1 MVPPAVRGS
10 RRSVVAL
17 IAAAGAAVL
26 GGCGQPRQDA
36 QEKSAT
42 YTVDIVRASFPAD
55 QRLAQTAKL
64 EVVVRNASRHAVPD
78 LAISIDS
85 FSAASTQI
93 GLAVTERPVWVLD
106 SGPGAQPSHP
116 VEGRG
121 NDIPGGA
128 VTAYTNTWALGPV
141 QAGETRTFAWSVTA
155 VKTGVHRVSY
165 TVAAGLNGKARAQ
178 LSNGQVPQ
186 GSFTVNIS
194 RASSQVHI
202 DPNTGSVVPGPPP
215 QGAATGG

>member
-17 IAAAGAAVL
+17 IATAGAAVL

-42 YTVDIVRASFPAD
+42 YTVDIVRASFPSE
-55 QRLAQTAKL
+55 QTLAQNAKL
-64 EVVVRNASRHAVPD
+64 RVVVHNASRRAVPD

-93 GLAVTERPVWVLD
+93 GLSSTQRPVWILD
-106 SGPGAQPSHP
+106 SGPGAQPIHP
-116 VEGRG
+116 VEGSG
-121 NDIPGGA
+121 TDIPGGA

-141 QAGETRTFAWSVTA
+141 RAGQTRTFEWTVTA
-155 VKTGVHRVSY
+155 VKAGVHRVSY
-165 TVAAGLNGKARAQ
+165 AVAAGLNGKARAQ
-178 LSNGQVPQ
+178 LSNGQAPQ

-194 RASSQVHI
+194 RASAQVHI
-202 DPNTGSVVPGPPP
+202 DPNSGRVAPGPPP
-215 QGAATGG
+215 QGAAQGG

>member
-10 RRSVVAL
+10 RRSAVAL

-42 YTVDIVRASFPAD
+42 YTLDIVRASFPTE
-55 QRLAQTAKL
+55 QTLAQNAKL
-64 EVVVRNASRHAVPD
+64 KVVVHNASRRAVPD

-93 GLAVTERPVWVLD
+93 GLAATQRPVWILN
-106 SGPGAQPSHP
+106 SGPGTQPQHP
-116 VEGRG
+116 VEGQG
-121 NDIPGGA
+121 TDIPGGA
-128 VTAYTNTWALGPV
+128 VTAYTNTWALGPMP
-141 QAGETRTFAWSVTA
+141 AGQTRTFEWTVTA
-155 VKTGVHRVSY
+155 VKPGVHRVTY
-165 TVAAGLNGKARAQ
+165 TVAAGLAGKARAQ
-178 LSNGQVPQ
+178 LSNGQAPQ

-194 RASSQVHI
+194 RASSQAHV
-202 DPNTGSVVPGPPP
+202 DPNTGRVVPGPPP
-215 QGAATGG
+215 QGAASGG